1 MKGCSLSLGPCTLHL
16 APCTLHLL
24 STEPAIMFEY
34 QRTNR
39 FFAQVPDG
47 MEDMALQEI
56 AELGATN
63 ARPVYRGMSFHA
75 DTATLYRIN
84 YMSRHVT
91 RVLAP
96 IARFQCHSTEYLYK
110 KAKGIEWSAFFSP
123 DHTFAVFATV
133 SHSVIRHSRYAALCL
148 KDAIVD
154 YFRER
159 DQRRPS
165 IQRIEPDV
173 WINLHVENNKAVI
186 SFDTSAGSL
195 HRRGYRDES
204 VEAPMQEVLAAAIIK
219 LSGWDGSKPL
229 YDPMAGSGTLLM
241 EALMAYG
248 RVPSGLL
255 RKRFGFELMPDFD
268 AGLWQDVKNTALAAI
283 RDVPPDLIEGS
294 DISPEAVATA
304 RKNAARLPQGE
315 RLRLK
320 VMDFRDIEG
329 LEERVIITNPPYGI
343 RLGKSQDLVSLY
355 KDLGDFLKK
364 KCKGSQAYIYFGNR
378 ELIPRI
384 GLRPSWKKPLKSGG
398 LDGRLAKFE
407 MY

>member
-1 MKGCSLSLGPCTLHL
+1 
-16 APCTLHLL
+16 
-24 STEPAIMFEY
+24 MFEY

-47 MEDMALQEI
+47 MEDIALQEL
-56 AELGATN
+56 AELGAAN
-63 ARPVYRGMSFHA
+63 ARPVYRGISFRA
-75 DTATLYRIN
+75 DTATLYRVN
-84 YMSRHVT
+84 YVSRHVT

-96 IARFQCHSTEYLYK
+96 IVRFQCHSTEYLYK
-110 KAKGIEWSAFFSP
+110 KAKTIEWSAFFTP
-123 DHTFAVFATV
+123 DQTFAVFATV

-148 KDAIVD
+148 KDAIAD

-159 DQRRPS
+159 DQQRPS

-186 SFDTSAGSL
+186 SFDVSGGSL
-195 HRRGYRDES
+195 HRRGYRDET
-204 VEAPMQEVLAAAIIK
+204 VEAPMQEVVAAAIIR

-229 YDPMAGSGTLLM
+229 YDPMCGSGTLLM

-255 RKRFGFELMPDFD
+255 RKRFGFEFMPDFD
-268 AGLWQDVKNTALAAI
+268 AALWQDVKNTALHAV
-283 RDVPPDLIEGS
+283 REVPPGLIEGS
-294 DISPEAVATA
+294 DVSPEAVAAA
-304 RKNAARLPQGE
+304 RKNATRLPQGDKI
-315 RLRLK
+315 RLR
-320 VMDFRDIEG
+320 VTDFREIEDLG
-329 LEERVIITNPPYGI
+329 ERVIITNPPYGI
-343 RLGKSQDLVSLY
+343 RLGRDQDLMSLY

-364 KCKGSQAYIYFGNR
+364 KCRGSQAYIYFGNR
-378 ELIPRI
+378 ELIPYI

-398 LDGRLAKFE
+398 LDGRLVKFE